1 MNYFSLHCFRSALAL
16 LPAIFISSLPMPTQ
30 ADPLQ
35 MRLAGHTPRAVLAQA
50 HLLGRVT
57 PQETIDL
64 ALALPVHDQAGLTD
78 LLHHLYTPGDPQAG
92 HFLTPQEFTARFG
105 PTPEEYAAVAAFAQ
119 QQGLTVTNTHPNRL
133 LLDVSG
139 PASVVESAFSVH
151 LGRYQ
156 SPTGRIFRAPDSDP
170 AIPISLAGHL
180 VGVIGLDTAAVRRPH
195 LRRIPA
201 FGGGSSGNS
210 GLTPANIKTAY
221 GLQSFTANGAGQSIA
236 LFELDGY
243 NSNDIRTYERAY
255 GLPTTTLKNVLVDN
269 APGVTGNNSDEV
281 TLDIEMAQA
290 LAPNI
295 SQIIVYETPNSPNS
309 DAPALDCYAK
319 IANDNLAKQVNTSW
333 GSPETTVVQATL
345 NSENAIFQQMAS
357 QGQSIVSASG
367 DNGAYDDPNFPNTP
381 NVDDPA
387 SQPYVTGIGGTKLTT
402 SGAGGYQS
410 EEVWGNPSDT
420 TFSPNG
426 SGGGGGFSTV
436 WPVPPY
442 QTKIG
447 SGFSGR
453 SVPDVSFNSDPNTG
467 YAIYY
472 NGYWQT
478 FGGTS
483 CAAPLWA
490 GLTALVNQQRT
501 AQGFSPIGLLNT
513 AIYQIAEG
521 TRYSADF
528 HDITI
533 GSNLL
538 YPAVTGYDQA
548 TGWGTP
554 VGSALLPDL
563 VVYGTTLPNT
573 GRLLWDNTNG
583 TAAVWNLA
591 DMNPAA
597 TAKSYGPYPGWTA
610 RVIAQGP
617 DGHARLLWTNTN
629 GQVALWNLADTTPPA
644 TAFVAGPY
652 PNWTATALA
661 IGPDNAAH
669 LLWDNADG
677 RIALWN
683 TTDANPATTAL
694 IEGPYSGWAGVAIG
708 IGADNHERLLW
719 DNTSGQVAVWNL
731 ADANPPGTAVMAG
744 PYSGWTAKQISVGPN
759 NAAHLLWD
767 NVNGQISLW
776 NLADTNPAATY
787 LLYGPYSG
795 WSGQDLRVGANGA
808 AHILWDNTSGQNSL
822 WNLADANPAATYL
835 LYGPYNG
842 WAAVSLAE

>member
-1 MNYFSLHCFRSALAL
+1 MKYLSLPSFRSALAL
-16 LPAIFISSLPMPTQ
+16 LPAILICSLPAPVQ
-30 ADPLQ
+30 AAPLQ
-35 MRLAGHTPRAVLAQA
+35 MRLVGHTPRTALAKA
-50 HLLGRVT
+50 HLLGRVA
-57 PQETIDL
+57 PQETINL
-64 ALALPVHDQAGLTD
+64 ALTLPVHDQAGLTD
-78 LLHHLYTPGDPQAG
+78 LLQHLYTPGDPQCG

-105 PTPEEYAAVAAFAQ
+105 PTPDEYAAVAAFAQ

-139 PASVVESAFSVH
+139 PASVVEAAFSIH

-156 SPTGRIFRAPDSDP
+156 SPTGHIFRAPDSDP
-170 AIPISLAGHL
+170 AIPEALAGHL
-180 VGVIGLDTAAVRRPH
+180 EGVIGLDTVAVRRPH

-201 FGGGSSGNS
+201 FGGGNSGNS

-221 GLQSFTANGAGQSIA
+221 GLQSSTVNGAGQSIA

-243 NSNDIRTYERAY
+243 DSNDIRTYERAY
-255 GLPTTTLKNVLVDN
+255 GLPTASLQNILVDK
-269 APGVTGNNSDEV
+269 ATGIAGTDSDEV

-295 SQIIVYETPNSPNS
+295 SQIIVYETPNSADS

-319 IANDNLAKQVNTSW
+319 IANDNLAKQVSTSW
-333 GSPETTVVQATL
+333 GAAETTVVQATRKAE
-345 NSENAIFQQMAS
+345 NSIFLQMAT
-357 QGQSIVSASG
+357 QGQSMMSASG
-367 DNGAYDDPNFPNTP
+367 DNGAYDDPNFPNTTD
-381 NVDDPA
+381 VDDPA
-387 SQPYVTGIGGTKLTT
+387 SQPYVTGIGGTTLTT
-402 SGAGGYQS
+402 SGTGAYLS
-410 EEVWGNPSDT
+410 EEAWGDPSDT
-420 TFSPNG
+420 TFSANG

-472 NGYWQT
+472 SGTWQT

-501 AQGFSPIGLLNT
+501 AQGSGPIGLLNT

-528 HDITI
+528 HDITV
-533 GSNLL
+533 GNNLL

-563 VVYGTTLPNT
+563 AAYGTSTTSP
-573 GRLLWDNTNG
+573 GRLLWDNTDG
-583 TAAVWNLA
+583 TASVWNLA
-591 DMNPAA
+591 DTSPAA
-597 TAKSYGPYPGWTA
+597 TAKTYGPYAGWTA

-617 DGHARLLWTNTN
+617 NGVGRILWTNTN
-629 GQVALWNLADTTPPA
+629 GQMALWNLADANPSA
-644 TAFVAGPY
+644 SCLVYGPY
-652 PNWTATALA
+652 PGWTATALT

-669 LLWDNADG
+669 LLWDNTDG
-677 RIALWN
+677 RVALWN
-683 TTDANPATTAL
+683 TTDASPASTAV
-694 IEGPYSGWAGVAIG
+694 IAGPYSGWTGVAIG
-708 IGADNHERLLW
+708 IGTNNHERLLW
-719 DNTSGQVAVWNL
+719 DNTSGQTAVWNL
-731 ADANPPGTAVMAG
+731 ADANPPSTAILAG
-744 PYSGWTAKQISVGPN
+744 PYSGWTAKQISVGPD

-767 NVNGQISLW
+767 NVNGQVSVW
-776 NLADTNPAATY
+776 NLADTNPAATC
-787 LLYGPYSG
+787 LVYGPYSG
-795 WSGQDLRVGANGA
+795 WSGQDLRVGANGTA
-808 AHILWDNTSGQNSL
+808 QLLWDNTGGQTSL

-835 LYGPYNG
+835 AYGPYSG
-842 WAAVSLAE
+842 WAAVSLAK